1 MPTWEFYARG
11 RVQGVGFRWF
21 VQRVAKLH
29 SVHGYV
35 RNLSDGSVYI
45 LAEAEEHVLE
55 SFRLQVEAGAGI
67 VRVDELE
74 VNKIDSAK
82 KYHEFEIK

>member
-11 RVQGVGFRWF
+11 RVQGVGFRWL
-21 VQRVAKLH
+21 VQRIAIQH
-29 SVHGYV
+29 GIHGYV

-55 SFRLQVEAGAGI
+55 SFQLAVAAGNGVI
-67 VRVDELE
+67 RVDDLE
-74 VNKIDSAK
+74 VYKLSSAK

>member
-11 RVQGVGFRWF
+11 RVQGVGFRWL
-21 VQRVAKLH
+21 VQRMAVQH
-29 SVHGYV
+29 GVHGYV

-55 SFRLQVEAGAGI
+55 GFQLALAAGTHI
-67 VRVDELE
+67 IRVDSLE
-74 VNKIDSAK
+74 VNKLSSAK
-82 KYHEFEIK
+82 KYHDFEIK